1 MEGIKI
7 DLGSIITAISLVIG
21 SVATFIVAL
30 RSDKKNESGEEKAIS
45 VTKINE
51 TDKKVEVLIGQVDFL
66 FEEISRLRAEK
77 DSLEK
82 KIALLNEELQT
93 ERDDHAATK
102 IKLAEAVKELGEKS
116 ERLKALEEKHNV
128 I

>member
-1 MEGIKI
+1 MGDIQI
-7 DLGSIITAISLVIG
+7 DLGAIITAISLVIG
-21 SVATFIVAL
+21 SIATFIVAL
-30 RSDKKNESGEEKAIS
+30 RSDKKNDSGEEKAIS

-82 KIALLNEELQT
+82 KIALLTEELQN
-93 ERDDHAATK
+93 EREDHAETK
-102 IKLAEAVKELGEKS
+102 QKLATALKELKEKNH
-116 ERLKALEEKHNV
+116 RLRVLEEMNNV
-128 I
+128 V

>member
-1 MEGIKI
+1 MIGDIKI
-7 DLGSIITAISLVIG
+7 DIGSIITALSLVIG

-30 RSDKKNESGEEKAIS
+30 RDKKNTSGEEKAIS

-82 KIALLNEELQT
+82 KIALLNEELQD

-102 IKLAEAVKELGEKS
+102 KKLNAAVKELEEKNK
-116 ERLKALEEKHNV
+116 RLKALEEKTNV